1 MERILSRWMEIPD
14 LRRLEVYEAHDG
26 YQALRKALFEMTPEQ
41 IINEIKASNLRGRG
55 GAAFP
60 TGVKWSF
67 IPRAPGKPVYVCC
80 NADESEPG
88 TFANRFQLENDPHGI
103 IEGILIACRAVNA
116 HVGYVYLRGEFA
128 VQKRRLDEAL
138 SEARARGYVGKNIM
152 GSGFDAEIHT
162 HRGAG
167 AYICGEESALLESLE
182 GKRGYPR
189 NRPPF
194 PAIQGAFGCPTVVN
208 NVETLANVPHIIRR
222 GAGWYKTIGPEKSPG
237 PKFFCLSGHVNRP
250 GLYELPMGFP
260 LKDLIYEVG
269 GGILGGKRLKAVI
282 PGGSSFPVFTAEEA
296 LRVNMDF
303 DSVRAAGSLM
313 GTAGVIVMNEDT
325 CMVDALGT
333 IAHFY
338 HHESCGQCT
347 PCREGCG
354 WIEKLM
360 TGLEAGRGKM
370 EDLQTLLE
378 VAANMEGNTICVLA
392 DSLAMPVRSFIPK
405 FRGEFEDHV
414 KLGRCPLRDRN
425 GRAAEPPAG
434 SAAPALRPA
443 E

>member
-1 MERILSRWMEIPD
+1 MERILTRWIDIPD
-14 LRRLEVYEAHDG
+14 LRHLKVYEAHGG
-26 YQALRKALFEMTPEQ
+26 YQALRKALFDMKPEE
-41 IINEIKASNLRGRG
+41 IINEVKASNLRGRG

-67 IPRAPGKPVYVCC
+67 IPKDSKKPVYVCC

-88 TFANRFQLENDPHGI
+88 TFANRYQLENDPHGI

-116 HVGYVYLRGEFA
+116 HTCYVYLRGEFA
-128 VQKRRLDEAL
+128 LQKRRLDEAIA
-138 SEARARGYVGKNIM
+138 EARANSYVGRNIM
-152 GSGFDAEIHT
+152 GSGFDVEIYT

-167 AYICGEESALLESLE
+167 AYICGEETGLLESLE
-182 GKRGYPR
+182 GKRAYPR

-208 NVETLANVPHIIRR
+208 NVETLANVPHIIAR
-222 GAGWYKTIGPEKSPG
+222 GADWYKSIGPEKSPG
-237 PKFFCLSGHVNRP
+237 PKLFCLSGHVNKP
-250 GLYELPMGFP
+250 GLYELPMGYP

-269 GGILGGKRLKAVI
+269 GGILGGKKLKGVI

-296 LRVNMDF
+296 LKVNMDF

-313 GTAGVIVMNEDT
+313 GTAGVMVMNEST
-325 CMVDALGT
+325 CMVDALRT

-360 TGLEAGRGKM
+360 TDLEAGRGKM
-370 EDLQTLLE
+370 EDLDILVD
-378 VAANMEGNTICVLA
+378 VATNMEGNTICVLA
-392 DSLAMPVRSFIPK
+392 DSLSMPVKSFVPK
-405 FRGEFEDHV
+405 FRDEFEEHV
-414 KLGRCPLRDRN
+414 RLGRCPFRDAESA
-425 GRAAEPPAG
+425 GTAHEAA
-434 SAAPALRPA
+434 AAAR
-443 E
+443 

>member
-1 MERILSRWMEIPD
+1 MERLLTRWVDIPD
-14 LRRLEVYEAHDG
+14 LRRLDVYEAHGG

-41 IINEIKASNLRGRG
+41 LVNEVKNSNLRGRG

-67 IPRAPGKPVYVCC
+67 IPKESKKPVYVCC

-88 TFANRFQLENDPHGI
+88 TFANRYQLENDPHGI
-103 IEGILIACRAVNA
+103 IEGILICCRAVGS
-116 HVGYVYLRGEFA
+116 HTCFVYLRGEFSL
-128 VQKRRLDEAL
+128 QKQRLDAAIA
-138 SEARARGYVGKNIM
+138 EARAKGYIGKNIM
-152 GSGFDAEIHT
+152 GSGFDVEIWT

-167 AYICGEESALLESLE
+167 AYICGEETGLLESLE
-182 GKRGYPR
+182 GKRAYPR

-208 NVETLANVPHIIRR
+208 NVETLSNIPHIITR
-222 GAGWYKTIGPEKSPG
+222 GADWYKAIGPEKSPG
-237 PKFFCLSGHVNRP
+237 PKLFCLSGHLNRP
-250 GLYELPMGFP
+250 GLYELPMGYP

-269 GGILGGKRLKAVI
+269 GGILGGKQLKAVI

-296 LRVNMDF
+296 VKVNMDF

-313 GTAGVIVMNEDT
+313 GTAGVMVMHQDT
-325 CMVDALGT
+325 CMVDALKT

-354 WIEKLM
+354 WIEKLLID
-360 TGLEAGRGKM
+360 LEAGRGKM
-370 EDLQTLLE
+370 DDLQVLID
-378 VAANMEGNTICVLA
+378 VATNMEGNTICVLA
-392 DSLAMPVRSFIPK
+392 DSLSMPVKSFVPK
-405 FRGEFEDHV
+405 FRGEFEEHV
-414 KLGRCPLRDRN
+414 RLGRCPFKDKN
-425 GRAAEPPAG
+425 GAAKPAI
-434 SAAPALRPA
+434 AA
-443 E
+443 

>member
-1 MERILSRWMEIPD
+1 MERILTRWLDIPD
-14 LRRLEVYEAHDG
+14 LRRIDVYEAHDG
-26 YQALRKALFEMTPEQ
+26 YQALRKALFEMKPED
-41 IINEIKASNLRGRG
+41 IINEVKSSNLRGRG

-67 IPRAPGKPVYVCC
+67 IPKESKKPVYVCC

-88 TFANRFQLENDPHGI
+88 TFANRYELENDPHGI
-103 IEGILIACRAVNA
+103 IEGILIACRAVGA
-116 HVGYVYLRGEFA
+116 HVCYVYMRGEFA
-128 VQKRRLDEAL
+128 RQKRILDQAIA
-138 SEARARGYVGKNIM
+138 EARTKGYIGSDVM
-152 GSGFDAEIHT
+152 GSGFGVEIYT

-167 AYICGEESALLESLE
+167 AYICGEETGLLESLE

-208 NVETLANVPHIIRR
+208 NVETLHNVPHIIGR
-222 GAGWYKTIGPEKSPG
+222 GAAWYRSIGPEKSPG
-237 PKFFCLSGHVNRP
+237 TKLFCLSGHINKP

-260 LKDLIYEVG
+260 LKDLIYDVG
-269 GGILGGKRLKAVI
+269 GGIYGGKKLKGVI

-296 LRVNMDF
+296 VKVNMDF

-313 GTAGVIVMNEDT
+313 GTAGVMVMNEDV
-325 CMVDALGT
+325 CMVDALRT

-360 TGLEAGRGKM
+360 IDLEAGRGKM
-370 EDLQTLLE
+370 EDLDTLID
-378 VAANMEGNTICVLA
+378 VASNMEGNTICVLA
-392 DSLAMPVRSFIPK
+392 DSLSMPVKSFVPK
-405 FRGEFEDHV
+405 FKDEFIDHIR
-414 KLGRCPLRDRN
+414 LARCPFRGHE
-425 GRAAEPPAG
+425 GRAP
-434 SAAPALRPA
+434 APAPQTAAHPA
-443 E
+443 